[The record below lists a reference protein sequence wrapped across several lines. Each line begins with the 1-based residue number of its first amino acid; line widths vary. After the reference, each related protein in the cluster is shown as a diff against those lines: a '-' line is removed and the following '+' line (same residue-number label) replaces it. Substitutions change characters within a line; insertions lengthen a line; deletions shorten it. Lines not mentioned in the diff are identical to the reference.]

1 MFFAQYTAHKKKFI
15 TKLFFCKLNQVSRSL
30 QSPVITKSP
39 VITNDYN
46 NCFDIGRFW
55 ECFKTVE
62 VIPTCTKGKPTGK
75 TNYKPISILSNISKI
90 YETLIHNNMGDY
102 FNDVLSKFQYGFRK
116 FFGTQNCLFYMIET
130 RRKPRDNHGEFAA
143 VMADLFKAFDCI
155 SQELLVAKL
164 RAYGLDESSFKAIM
178 LYLKNRTQTTK
189 VDSSFSEL
197 ANIIYS
203 VPQVSVLGRLLF
215 DIYICDLFI
224 VNQELNFSSY
234 ADDTNPFLLLV

>member
-1 MFFAQYTAHKKKFI
+1 
-15 TKLFFCKLNQVSRSL
+15 
-30 QSPVITKSP
+30 
-39 VITNDYN
+39 
-46 NCFDIGRFW
+46 
-55 ECFKTVE
+55 
-62 VIPTCTKGKPTGK
+62 
-75 TNYKPISILSNISKI
+75 
-90 YETLIHNNMGDY
+90 
-102 FNDVLSKFQYGFRK
+102 
-116 FFGTQNCLFYMIET
+116 
-130 RRKPRDNHGEFAA
+130 
-143 VMADLFKAFDCI
+143 MADLFKAFDSI

-164 RAYGLDESSFKAIM
+164 RAYGLDESSLKAIM

-234 ADDTNPFLLLV
+234 ADDTNSFLLLV